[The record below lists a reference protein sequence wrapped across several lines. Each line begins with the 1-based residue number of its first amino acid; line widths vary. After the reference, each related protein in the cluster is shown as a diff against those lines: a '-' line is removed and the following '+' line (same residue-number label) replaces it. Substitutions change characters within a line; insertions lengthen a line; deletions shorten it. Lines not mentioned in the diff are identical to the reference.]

1 MISRIIFLSHVLN
14 NFLLNRT
21 IILFNCLFTNV
32 GSVLIF
38 EHPILHEGSKLIS
51 GRKYAIRTDVMY
63 SSKVIRSHKD
73 NESSTKEMTSQDI
86 QNQLEELEEERCKPS

>member
-1 MISRIIFLSHVLN
+1 MTTNSIRNTINCIPSLVNSPCLLHV
-14 NFLLNRT
+14 
-21 IILFNCLFTNV
+21 TNV
-32 GSVLIF
+32 LFGL
-38 EHPILHEGSKLIS
+38 S